1 MTTRA
6 PFLMTV
12 MALMLTACAMA
23 LGGPP
28 APPAP
33 NLADQP
39 FASELL
45 ARPTGRGTELEGRLD
60 AHDAFA
66 GSYALRVR
74 GPGVSVDQAGE
85 LSLAAGQSA
94 LLGQASLS
102 GNLSSLDA
110 SLTVTGQ
117 GRTVTCPLRQP

>member
-28 APPAP
+28 APPART
-33 NLADQP
+33 LAAQP
-39 FASELL
+39 FACELL

-60 AHDAFA
+60 ARDAFV

-74 GPGVSVDQAGE
+74 GPGVAVDQAGE

-110 SLTVTGQ
+110 ALTVTGQ

>member
-23 LGGPP
+23 LS
-28 APPAP
+28 APPGP
-33 NLADQP
+33 RSLAGQP
-39 FASELL
+39 FACELL

-60 AHDAFA
+60 ARDAFA
-66 GSYALRVR
+66 GSYELRVR
-74 GPGVSVDQAGE
+74 GPGVAVDQAGD

-94 LLGQASLS
+94 FLGQASLS
-102 GNLSSLDA
+102 GDLSSLDA
-110 SLTVTGQ
+110 NLTVTGA

>member
-1 MTTRA
+1 MTIRA

-28 APPAP
+28 APHI
-33 NLADQP
+33 LAAQP
-39 FASELL
+39 FSCELL

-60 AHDAFA
+60 ARDAFS
-66 GSYALRVR
+66 GSYELRVR
-74 GPGVSVDQAGE
+74 GPGVAVDQAGE

-117 GRTVTCPLRQP
+117 GRTVTCPVRQP

>member
-28 APPAP
+28 APQT
-33 NLADQP
+33 LATQP
-39 FASELL
+39 FACELL

-60 AHDAFA
+60 ARDAFA
-66 GSYALRVR
+66 GSYELRVR
-74 GPGVSVDQAGE
+74 GPGVAVDQAGE

-102 GNLSSLDA
+102 GDLSSLDA
-110 SLTVTGQ
+110 RLTVTGA